1 MLFARA
7 HEVIERQARIPM
19 AILDDSGRG
28 PFRVKL
34 RRTQCEQM
42 SSELPLQA
50 DIAKHNR
57 HVSKV
62 PAKELGLA

>member
-34 RRTQCEQM
+34 RRTQYEQM
-42 SSELPLQA
+42 SSAVAPTTDIVGRVDGA
-50 DIAKHNR
+50 IAKFW
-57 HVSKV
+57 
-62 PAKELGLA
+62 